1 VETILV
7 TGAAGYIGSAICH
20 RLLEEG
26 YRVRALDNMQYGVRE
41 AIPKN
46 AEIIDEDL
54 QDLNVDLTGVS
65 AVIHTAAE
73 SLIPRSLTNPDLY
86 YNVNVVGGLNLLQA
100 MRQAGVKRIIYS
112 GTSSVYRVPIDSG
125 AFSETDLIDP
135 SSPYAETKYA
145 FERMLFW
152 FHRAYGIDYV
162 TFRFFNVGGATEKV
176 WERPYH
182 QTRLIPMCLR
192 VASGEFEA
200 LPIYSFDHPTPDGTC
215 VRDHL
220 HVSDVADA
228 HVLALRRK
236 DLTAETINLG
246 LGKGYSNL
254 QVVECARQVTGKAIP
269 TKLESARPG
278 EPPMLI
284 SDPTKAFTVLGW
296 KPQFTTLESIVE
308 SAWKYTPNFH
318 SHESQQLHRTP

>member
-1 VETILV
+1 METILV

-26 YRVRALDNMQYGVRE
+26 YRIRALDNMKYGLRE
-41 AIPKN
+41 VIP
-46 AEIIDEDL
+46 AGIEQIEYDL
-54 QDLNVDLTGVS
+54 QTPPTCLDGVS

-73 SLIPRSLTNPDLY
+73 SLIPRSLESPDLY
-86 YNVNVVGGLNLLQA
+86 YNVNVMGGMNLLQA

-112 GTSSVYRVPIDSG
+112 GTSSVYR
-125 AFSETDLIDP
+125 P
-135 SSPYAETKYA
+135 SDDGKPFTEDAPKEPTSPYAETKYA

-152 FHRAYGIDYV
+152 FHQAYGIEYIG
-162 TFRFFNVGGATEKV
+162 FRFFNVGGATEKV

-192 VASGEFEA
+192 VASGEFKV
-200 LPIYSFDHPTPDGTC
+200 LPIYGFDHPTSDGTC

-220 HVSDVADA
+220 HVADVADA
-228 HVLALRRK
+228 HVLALRRT

-254 QVVECARQVTGKAIP
+254 QVVNCARRVTGKTIQIE
-269 TKLESARPG
+269 LESARPG
-278 EPPMLI
+278 EPPRLV

-308 SAWKYTPNFH
+308 SAWKYTPNFN
-318 SHESQQLHRTP
+318 P